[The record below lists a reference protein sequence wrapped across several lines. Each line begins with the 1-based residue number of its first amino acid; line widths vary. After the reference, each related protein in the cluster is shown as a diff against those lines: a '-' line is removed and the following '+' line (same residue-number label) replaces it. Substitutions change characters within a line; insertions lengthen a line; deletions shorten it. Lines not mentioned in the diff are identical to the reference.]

1 MVCDRC
7 IMVVRQQL
15 TLLGYEF
22 LSVELGTV
30 SFSQPLTQK
39 EIKAL
44 EETIEPLGFEVID
57 DKRFQLIEQVKNLI
71 IKLVHY
77 KNNDLKVN
85 LSQYIASQLHQ
96 DYSYISNLFSELEGT
111 TIEQYFIAQKIEKVK
126 ELLDYD
132 ELSLS
137 EIADTLNYSSVAHLS
152 TQFKKVTKL
161 TPSQFKQRKQ
171 EKRKPLDKI

>member
-15 TLLGYEF
+15 TLLGYEL

-44 EETIEPLGFEVID
+44 KETIEPLGFEVID

-152 TQFKKVTKL
+152 TQFKKVTQL

>member
-39 EIKAL
+39 DIKTL
-44 EETIEPLGFEVID
+44 KDSIEPLGFEVID

-71 IKLVHY
+71 VKLVHY